1 MLKPLIKR
9 ALRSCGFDLR
19 RYAPSSSEGARLMAM
34 LRAQQINTI
43 FDVGANEGQFGAML
57 REEGFHGRIIS
68 FEPLSSAWGKLNAR
82 AHADPLWEVAP
93 RGAIGSKDGEIE
105 LHIAGNSASSSA
117 LDMLPAHLHLTAA
130 HESAYVGTERAPLRR
145 LDTFVR
151 EYLREDSMVLI
162 KVDTQGYE
170 SEVLKGAQELIDKA
184 AGLHL
189 ELSLV
194 PLYQGQVLYEE
205 MIDMVKAAGFEMW
218 AFTPGFMDPHTGRLL
233 QADGT
238 FFRR

>member
-9 ALRSCGFDLR
+9 ALRSCGFDLK
-19 RYAPSSSEGARLMAM
+19 RYAPASSEGARLMAM

-57 REEGFHGRIIS
+57 REEGYQGRIVS

-82 AHADPLWEVAP
+82 AHKDPLWEVAP
-93 RGAIGSKDGEIE
+93 RGAIGSTDGEIE

-117 LDMLPAHLHLTAA
+117 LDMLPAHLTAA
-130 HESAYVGTERAPLRR
+130 PESAYVGTELAPLRR

-151 EYLREDSMVLI
+151 EYLREDSILLI

-170 SEVLKGAQELIDKA
+170 SEVLKGAQELINSA

-194 PLYQGQVLYEE
+194 PLYQGQVLYEA
-205 MIDMVKAAGFEMW
+205 MIDMVNAAGFEMW